1 VSARF
6 SGRALGHVAL
16 LVVAALVA
24 AACGTS
30 QTAQAPSSPSPTPPP
45 TGGTVTIAGKVGF
58 GTGVIGG
65 EPVAILTP
73 ARDGT
78 VVGYWV
84 TSTLTA
90 AGSRLERHLQA
101 LASGAVSSATR
112 ESARSML
119 ERLAKARARGQ
130 VVQPR
135 ITYPIT
141 APPAAT
147 ATTTGGEYTLNVPAS
162 LVGQQI
168 TVCVL
173 GPNVTGAPNP
183 GDPSIPGLCGTMTV
197 QQNQGGSTFVN
208 RMSFLLARQQ
218 LGTYFVLES
227 ASNIFQPT
235 PLGQATPINLVT
247 IAPLTAADRDFLN
260 ARLVVGAVPA
270 TWPNNSV
277 YAGNNAAVN
286 AALRVVGS
294 VSGATY
300 SLRGRVQWRSD
311 RVRNVEYQ
319 LDARA
324 DGILVPAFFA
334 DRNDNDQRETNE
346 VRELACRW
354 TRPGAQSTWGNDN
367 GRGGQIWNSGI
378 LPENTGAPFLFLM
391 TTDSAIIT
399 PTANSGYFVL
409 PVVEPLGCV
418 PFLVA
423 QDTSAPRFGE
433 APATLPESSPS
444 GDRNYSVGTP
454 GPANPNGFGQTVVP
468 FPEPLLADISGAP
481 DGLLIED
488 EWTLFIPAND
498 QDDYIKADC
507 LNRDENVCQAAG
519 GQPVNLWDAHVGGYQ
534 DQLANLHQ
542 DLSGR
547 PDASTGA
554 RLRFR
559 NSDPEL
565 TLPPPTPRQTFRA
578 DWSAQFGDIWFG
590 PADPVN
596 VQDLAGNSTSPGASL
611 QWTGNVVP

>member
-1 VSARF
+1 MSARF
-6 SGRALGHVAL
+6 SGRALGHAAL

-24 AACGTS
+24 TACGTS
-30 QTAQAPSSPSPTPPP
+30 QTAQAPSPSPTPPP
-45 TGGTVTIAGKVGF
+45 TGDTVTVAGKVLF
-58 GTGVIGG
+58 GVIPLPS
-65 EPVAILTP
+65 EPWAVGTP

-90 AGSRLERHLQA
+90 AGSRLERRLQA

-112 ESARSML
+112 ESARRML
-119 ERLAKARARGQ
+119 ERLQQARARSR
-130 VVQPR
+130 VPQPR

-141 APPAAT
+141 APPAGT

-183 GDPSIPGLCGTMTV
+183 GDPSVPGLCGTMTV
-197 QQNQGGSTFVN
+197 QANQGGSTFVN
-208 RMSFLLARQQ
+208 RMSFVMARQQ
-218 LGTYFVLES
+218 FGQYIVLET
-227 ASNIFQPT
+227 ASNIFGET

-247 IAPLTAADRDFLN
+247 LAPLTTADRDFLN
-260 ARLVVGAVPA
+260 ARLVVGAVPQ

-277 YAGNNAAVN
+277 YAGNNAATT

-311 RVRNVEYQ
+311 RVRNTEYQ

-324 DGILVPAFFA
+324 DGNVVPAFIA
-334 DRNDNDQRETNE
+334 DRDNDDLLDANE
-346 VRELACRW
+346 VGELACRW
-354 TRPGAQSTWGNDN
+354 TLPGGGTWNNDA
-367 GRGGQIWNSGI
+367 GRGQQIFDSGI
-378 LPENTGAPFLFLM
+378 VRTNAGAPFLWLM
-391 TTDSAIIT
+391 TTESVILT
-399 PTANSGYFVL
+399 PTAQAGYFVV
-409 PVVEPLGCV
+409 PVLEPLGCV

-423 QDTSAPRFGE
+423 QDTSAPRFAE
-433 APATLPESSPS
+433 APSTLPESSPT

-454 GPANPNGFGQTVVP
+454 GPANAAGFGQTVVP
-468 FPEPLLADISGAP
+468 FPEPLVADIAGAP
-481 DGLLIED
+481 DGLLVED

-498 QDDYIKADC
+498 QDDFIKANC
-507 LNRDENVCQAAG
+507 TNRDENQCTAAG
-519 GQPVNLWDAHVGGYQ
+519 TQPVNVWDAHVGGYQ
-534 DQLANLHQ
+534 DVLGNLHV

-547 PDASTGA
+547 PDATTGA
-554 RLRFR
+554 RLRFQ

-565 TLPPPTPRQTFRA
+565 TLPPPTPPQTFRV

-596 VQDLAGNSTSPGASL
+596 VQDLAGNSTAPGGSL